1 MHTPNPKWTAA
12 ATGRSAVY
20 PRPRQSAWR
29 QVLDS
34 MRAPVWPTLLATLCA
49 AGLLMV
55 FQEVVHAGV
64 LQGEARNRAA
74 AAHSNAV
81 WRCDFMRDVSQR
93 ASCHAQLSAERQ
105 VNAALNNPRGA
116 PPEAVALARR

>member
-1 MHTPNPKWTAA
+1 
-12 ATGRSAVY
+12 
-20 PRPRQSAWR
+20 
-29 QVLDS
+29 

-64 LQGEARNRAA
+64 LQGEARNRAT

-93 ASCHAQLSAERQ
+93 ASCHAQLNAERR
-105 VNAALNNPRGA
+105 VNATLTDPHATT
-116 PPEAVALARR
+116 PEAVALAAR